1 MRQLATQES
10 LATREAIPIP
20 VSAGERLPVDVGQ
33 LLLLALGH
41 ALAPPMF
48 KRRPM
53 TRPMQ
58 FVFLNAASPLPDQKP
73 KLEVVKPPVGIG
85 YRKLFLD
92 PGQWRVLYWG
102 DFKEI
107 LASQLA
113 HPERLRDTYRLPC
126 YVQVIETE
134 RTVAIEEL
142 AKIYKS
148 ESKQQ
153 TPLYMLTD
161 ELAAKLDLALPLRPV
176 PSSDVQR
183 APNTLLPHERVFRLV
198 PANDPTIDVT
208 PAKSKS
214 TPPAVEKAPPTLK
227 TTIPTSFIKEWEF
240 KLSREEATYDMNAKP
255 AIGTLLR
262 RACRRLRFID
272 TRKEFRKWQTLLAG
286 KSSDEQLWTVRPP
299 KGSLADSFVRIWVK
313 RTLELA
319 GYDSQKM
326 ILEWEIF
333 WRRRGC

>member
-1 MRQLATQES
+1 MSQ
-10 LATREAIPIP
+10 
-20 VSAGERLPVDVGQ
+20 
-33 LLLLALGH
+33 
-41 ALAPPMF
+41 PMHI
-48 KRRPM
+48 
-53 TRPMQ
+53 
-58 FVFLNAASPLPDQKP
+58 VFLNQASVVPEPKP
-73 KLEVVKPPVGIG
+73 KLEVVKAPAGIG

-176 PSSDVQR
+176 PPLDAQR

-208 PAKSKS
+208 PSKTKSA
-214 TPPAVEKAPPTLK
+214 PPAVEKAPLRTD
-227 TTIPTSFIKEWEF
+227 IPTSLIKEWEF
-240 KLSREEATYDMNAKP
+240 KLSREEAAYDMTAKLTV
-255 AIGTLLR
+255 GTLLR
-262 RACRRLRFID
+262 RACRRFRFID

-286 KSSDEQLWTVRPP
+286 KSSDEQLWTVRLP
-299 KGSLADSFVRIWVK
+299 KGSLADSFVRDWAT

-319 GYDSQKM
+319 GYDSKKM

-333 WRRRGC
+333 WRRKGF